1 MPKRPSTFYMPKT
14 IPPLILVD
22 TGERCIIE
30 GKRYRILA
38 IERAKY
44 SDVNFKNITSE
55 SIKKNRQ
62 KA

>member
-1 MPKRPSTFYMPKT
+1 MAKRQNSSAPPTPV
-14 IPPLILVD
+14 PPLILVD

-44 SDVNFKNITSE
+44 TDIDMRITSKNIR
-55 SIKKNRQ
+55 KN
-62 KA
+62 KN